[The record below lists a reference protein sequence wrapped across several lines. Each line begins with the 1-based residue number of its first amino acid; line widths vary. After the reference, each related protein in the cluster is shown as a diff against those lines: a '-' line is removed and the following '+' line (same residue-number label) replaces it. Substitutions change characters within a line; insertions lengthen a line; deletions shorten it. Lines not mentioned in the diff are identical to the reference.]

1 MAMLSRNLAEYLKQH
16 RDRRYNRKRG
26 GSRRSPSKLRCYECN
41 GIGHVRLECPNL
53 QRHDKKRNNKSDS
66 DTDSDHGENLKN
78 FVAFTTLGSVK
89 KSAAESVSLSVSSS
103 VSGFTRG
110 DDDVAGSE
118 YDAEGFDLAKKY
130 ETLYAQWLTMVEE
143 NSVLAK
149 EKVKLEAQIGEALKH
164 ASEK

>member
-1 MAMLSRNLAEYLKQH
+1 M
-16 RDRRYNRKRG
+16 
-26 GSRRSPSKLRCYECN
+26 
-41 GIGHVRLECPNL
+41 ECPNL

-89 KSAAESVSLSVSSS
+89 KSAAESVSSSVSSS

-118 YDAEGFDLAKKY
+118 DDAEGFDLAKKY

-143 NSVLAK
+143 NSVLVRRK
-149 EKVKLEAQIGEALKH
+149 
-164 ASEK
+164 SS